1 MDTFEKLSVLEK
13 GMMQSLNKNAKAEVT
28 APAAASVAA
37 PAALF
42 AEAAT
47 EASTVHPEPIAII
60 GMAGNFPACM
70 TLQEFWAALDLDAS
84 LIQETPDSRAG
95 MSASG
100 TTASKHWGGF
110 IPDIA
115 GFDADFFG
123 ISALDANVMDPR
135 QRLLLMSVYHC
146 LEDACC
152 PPGTLA
158 GSDTGVYVAAE
169 EDQYA
174 QTMLQLGIDTRD
186 GIGQSASMLAN
197 RISYHFDLR
206 GPSESINAMCS
217 GAAVALHRAVSALR
231 SGEISQAIVGAANLL
246 LRQEAYDAL
255 ERANLLNR
263 TSTVASFGRQANGHL
278 RSEGVISLLLK
289 PLKQA
294 EKDGDAIYALIKNT
308 AVNFNGR
315 GGLSIGA
322 PNPSAHASLVERCY
336 NEAGID
342 PRNLGYIEAQGMGNP
357 LSDSAEWRA
366 FNRALESAAK
376 KKNVTLP
383 EQYCRVSSLK
393 PMIGHMEA
401 ASALGAVAKIIR
413 SFQSGKIHK
422 ILGLNEINENLEM
435 AGQAC
440 CLAVSTET
448 WARTEQPRLAA
459 LHSFGT
465 GGNNAHILLEE
476 HQATLPPSRNRG
488 RSPCIIPLSAKNPAQ
503 LSAVIRNLKKHIDE
517 NTDLVLEDV
526 AFSLQTGR
534 EMMNVRLGLL
544 VHSLDELSDVLGKL
558 GQQDLSSPSSTIA
571 LNDVYVGSKDE
582 TELTLSL
589 LANDEDMEN
598 AIEAWMEKGKFGKLL
613 SLWSKGLAI
622 NWKTL
627 YGKGGAYSPRQKVR
641 LPAYPFERR
650 HHWFDADPA
659 SNTTKIAPSV
669 HTQKD
674 MQTVRTDD
682 EPAQYLVRFLSLRLP
697 ASAEIDLDMPMN
709 RLGINSLVLLE
720 LKRELKSAFGY
731 TCSIVHLMSDATSI
745 RRLAQEIQA
754 GKPHAEQGTPCIT
767 EQIEERA
774 SRCSLSRN
782 QRALWFIQQL
792 SPANNAYNISYVIH
806 LNHAVHLP
814 ALASALS
821 GVVARHDILRAR
833 FRADDLLEPYF
844 VLEASSALPLKH
856 IDATAWTEQEIQNFL
871 AQEADAPFDLGKDG
885 VCRMA
890 LVETGATKENL
901 FVFSVHHIAWD
912 YLSFDIL
919 MKELGHFYAPAS
931 GALSEPEELPWQY
944 ADYVNWEK
952 QFLLGEQH
960 TLSRQYWSNK
970 LKGNLPTLD
979 LPIDYPRP
987 VVQTYRGETYS
998 HAIDEL
1004 TYDRVHALAKSRGVT
1019 PYMIL
1024 LSSFQI
1030 LLNRYTAQ
1038 DDILIGLP
1046 AAGRDA
1052 SETKNLIGYFVN
1064 PVALRIPFASS
1075 LSFDDLLLAC
1085 RTEVLETLEHQQYSL
1100 GQLINDLAIERDPS
1114 RPPIF
1119 QVLVNWQSLRS
1130 GNVADNRS
1138 QTWFSRVVGTQRGA
1152 AFDITLNLMEHEG
1165 HLECQWVYNTG
1176 LFCQETITR
1185 MAQHFS
1191 SLLSSALQNPESALV
1206 DLEMLSETERQ
1217 FLTRKN
1223 VVATRPSENLCL
1235 PDLFAD
1241 QVRRNRD
1248 KTAVIFEQQRLSF
1261 AELDSASTQLA
1272 HHLRSRGATHDKI
1285 VALFI
1290 LPSLN
1295 IPVFLLAV
1303 QKSGAAY
1310 LPIDPNWPESRISWV
1325 LNDAKPCLILSQP
1338 ELVQK
1343 LPATSI
1349 PVLCPSGDIPA
1360 GETNEV
1366 VLNASLASHMAYVI
1380 YTSGSTGKPKGVMV
1394 QHSALVNLIESM
1406 KQRPGCGEN
1415 DRLLALTSLAF
1426 DIHALEIYLPL
1437 TTGATLVIAPAEDTR
1452 SPDALIQLIAKHDIS
1467 IMQQTPTTWEMLL
1480 ASHWSPSKP
1489 ITVLSG
1495 GEALSETL
1503 KTALLSNPNVSL
1515 WNMYGPTESCVWS
1528 MVARMQADTPIT
1540 LGAPVDDTEVYILDQ
1555 HLRQAPIGVA
1565 GELLIGGDGLAIGYI
1580 NKPSLTATRFIPH
1593 PFTEK
1598 EGARLYCT
1606 GDRARFL
1613 PNGDIQFLGR
1623 IDDQIKI
1630 RGYRV
1635 ELAEIE
1641 IALREHPAIQDAVV
1655 ILRNTPVEREAL
1667 VAFIKFVKS
1676 DITLDDAQLRACLEE
1691 QLPSYM
1697 IPALFVSLDA
1707 FPVSSSGKIDRVALK
1722 TRAIDGDPHLSSLP
1736 EPRALSPVEERLRS
1750 IWSEIL
1756 VCRQIGVTD
1765 SFFRLGGHSLLA
1777 MLVMSRVREQFDLDL
1792 TLDSIFQ
1799 FPTIES
1805 FAKLI
1810 ERQLQ
1815 TQKQDKSAEI
1825 VHSEHPI
1832 TLMSYAQN
1840 RIWFLDQLV
1849 PDNLTYSVPL
1859 NLEIEGEIDAGILE
1873 TCFKIM
1879 CQRHRILNSYY
1890 PIKEQQAYT
1899 AYREAE
1905 FKLAVF
1911 EAEQEAAALSYVQ
1924 KPFNLLRG
1932 PLFRAAL
1939 VRYSTEK
1946 NALYLCMHHIISDGW
1961 SLGIL
1966 MDEIA
1971 EIYDALLG
1979 RREIRLPALPI
1990 QYADYVAWQRDQ
2002 FTRPSSQRQLAYW
2015 KRQLEGAPP
2024 LFHPPLDYPRPPVP
2038 AFKGA
2043 SVNFDIDKT
2052 LTDKLNAL
2060 ARAQDATLFMVLL
2073 AAFGIQLARYT
2084 GGTDVVIGSPIAGRQ
2099 NSQVEALIGLFLN
2112 TIVLRLDYSGAPGF
2126 TGFLGRVRKTC
2137 LDAYAHQDVPFD
2149 RLVEELQ
2156 PDRNLAHSPLFQVM
2170 FVLQNQKMNPPVFGQ
2185 SKSRFQRLGNPTA
2198 KFDLTLSLDES
2209 EHGLHASFEYNVDLF
2224 SAASVERFALHFKE
2238 LLHTLMENPEA
2249 DHFDYCTLSEQD
2261 AAQLRAWNDTA
2272 IDYPKEQQ
2280 LLPELFLSQVKRTP
2294 DRIALTFEG
2303 EQLSYK
2309 LLNQRANR
2317 LAACLRRHGVA
2328 PDVVVGIC
2336 MQRSIELV
2344 VGLLAIQKAGGAYL
2358 PLDPSYPDARLQ
2370 YMMADARI
2378 TLLLTHPAAAQS
2390 IPSFSGTIVSLDGDT
2405 IDDGQHA
2412 DGAWSEDDCPNHAS
2426 PEHLAYVIYTS
2437 GSTGNPK
2444 GVGNSHEGIFNRLYW
2459 MQQTFPVLEGDA
2471 VLQKTPFGFDVS
2483 VWEFFLP
2490 LLFGGRLVIAKPNG
2504 HQDPAYLVRLIREQ
2518 KVTHLHFVPSMLEIF
2533 AREKNIETL
2542 DSIKYL
2548 FCSGEALSFDLRTRF
2563 LKRLPIA
2570 LHNLY
2575 GPTEAA
2581 VDVSHCP
2588 CGPDEDLDL
2597 IPIGKP
2603 IANIQLYIVDPHCN
2617 PVPIGV
2623 VGELLIGGIGLAR
2636 GYVNR
2641 PALTAEKFIPDP
2653 FSAEPGKRLYKT
2665 GDLAR
2670 YLPDGN
2676 IQYLGRIDNQVKIRG
2691 FRIELGEIENV
2702 ILEHPHVVECTVIV
2716 QTNSELDKRL
2726 IAFIVTGGKPLDANA
2741 LHIWSAERL
2750 QSYMVPS
2757 AFIDIE
2763 QMPLNANGKV
2773 DRSRLVQRARDLR
2786 DTGNVEHAAPKTDQE
2801 ALLSEIWCDILK
2813 LDTVSVRSDFFALG
2827 GHSLLAMQV
2836 VSRIRDVF
2844 FVELPLHVLFQNPTI
2859 EYMAAQIDT
2868 QRFAQALPA
2877 ITPVADEEV
2886 PLSYAQTR
2894 FWFLDQLEGQSSNYN
2909 MAIAIRF
2916 DGPLHQPALVNALRS
2931 LVERHKALRSYFMA
2945 KDGMPY
2951 LGFTDSAFD
2960 IPIQQL
2966 EHLTPEA
2973 RSARLDELI
2982 AQEAKTAFV
2991 LADGGLFR
2999 ASLLQ
3004 LAKESHV
3011 LMVTMHHIISD
3022 GWSIGILMNDLREYY
3037 AAYSEEKTISLP
3049 DLPIEYGDF
3058 SAWQRQYFDRDYLAQ
3073 QINYWKNQ
3081 LQSAPELLQLPTDFP
3096 RPPVQTTNGS
3106 EWRFTLDKSTKIR
3119 LEALSQQEG
3128 ATLFMTL
3135 LSAFSLLLGRY
3146 SGAED
3151 IVIGS
3156 LVAGRNLSQIETVV
3170 GVFVNTIAL
3179 RIDLSDS
3186 PDFSA
3191 LLKRVKEVTL
3201 GAYSHQDVPF
3211 DRLVQE
3217 LRPERNLS
3225 FSPLFQVM
3233 FVLQNAPMELLELPG
3248 LQATPLMQ
3256 HNKTSKFDILF
3267 SMEENHKGMECILEY
3282 NSDLF
3287 KESTMQRFG
3296 EQFLLLVDAIL
3307 DAPDA
3312 PVHSHAIQT
3321 PGEKELLATW
3331 RAALPSVPAHVQ
3343 SLPAIFEHAVQKAP
3357 ESVALV
3363 LEDEAITYDQLNRRA
3378 NRLAHQLRAMGVGP
3392 DFLVGICLER
3402 STDMIVAILAVLK
3415 AGGAYVPLDPAYPD
3429 SSLQFMVRD
3438 AALAIIVTTGPLT
3451 SKFDTGAETASLL
3464 LIDQD
3469 IQATNE
3475 QNPDWHIDPEHLA
3488 YVIYTSGSTGT
3499 PKGVLVTHANVSRLF
3514 SATRPWFEFNEHD
3527 VWTLFHSYAFD
3538 FSIWEIWGAFVHGA
3552 RLVIVPY
3559 MTSRSPLDFHQL
3571 LIRQKVTVLS
3581 QTPSAFRQLMNAD
3594 NELDRTGETA
3604 LRYVIFGGEALDLEK
3619 LRPWLER
3626 HGDQEPQLVNMY
3638 GITETTVHVTCHPIT
3653 LSDLEHPVSNIGVP
3667 IADLQVHIL
3676 DRSLKPVPLGAVG
3689 EMHIAGAGL
3698 ARGYL
3703 NRPELT
3709 AQRFI
3714 AYPDGLENRE
3724 QNPRLY
3730 KSGDLG
3736 RFLPDGKIEYLGR
3749 IDNQVKIRGFRIEL
3763 EEIEAVLLKAENVI
3777 ESVVIVVGATSE
3789 EKQLLAFVCADTPE
3803 LIDINAI
3810 RRFAGQ
3816 RLPAHMVPQAY
3827 VVLDTIPLTRNG
3839 KVDRALLAKI
3849 SKDKYQRVK
3858 EVEYVAPRDGLEL
3871 RMCQVW
3877 EDLLQVKPIGMTD
3890 NFFDLGGHS
3899 LAAVTLMSRIA
3910 QKFNQK
3916 LPLASLFQNATVEK
3930 LSNLL
3935 KGQNGDRY
3943 FTSLVSVNANGSKL
3957 PFFCFP
3963 GAGGSV
3969 VYLYE
3974 LARQLGE
3981 DQPFYG
3987 LQAVGLDG
3995 ETDPLVDVKDMAA
4008 YWLEEVLKIHP
4019 EGPFLLGGHSFGGKI
4034 AFELAQQLIRRGR
4047 EVALVVV
4054 LGTTAPHPDM
4064 VPIAQDW
4071 EGTRFL
4077 PELGKVMEEYL
4088 ERPLGITEELL
4099 ATMSEPEQ
4107 LEYVKNVLI
4116 AANWLPPEIETKQ
4129 FLGIV
4134 NVYRTNV
4141 TADYQPQ
4148 NVIELDQL
4156 VLVKGDTEKQY
4167 WPIQN
4172 EPEWGWD
4179 RFAKQVTIHV
4189 TPGSHTSMLANPNVQ
4204 SLAHYLRDCFTQAST
4219 VAEPL

>member
-1 MDTFEKLSVLEK
+1 MDTFEKLKVLEK
-13 GMMQSLNKNAKAEVT
+13 GLAQSLNKSAKVEAD
-28 APAAASVAA
+28 APMAGAS
-37 PAALF
+37 
-42 AEAAT
+42 
-47 EASTVHPEPIAII
+47 SHPEPIAII

-70 TLQEFWAALDLDAS
+70 TLQEFWAALDLDTS

-95 MSASG
+95 MSAG
-100 TTASKHWGGF
+100 TTAGKYWGGF
-110 IPDIA
+110 IPDVA
-115 GFDADFFG
+115 GFDADFFN
-123 ISALDANVMDPR
+123 ISALDANIMDPR

-152 PPGTLA
+152 NPGTLV
-158 GSDTGVYVAAE
+158 GSNTGVYVAAE

-217 GAAVALHRAVSALR
+217 GAAVAMHKAVSALR
-231 SGEISQAIVGAANLL
+231 TGEISQAIVGAANLL
-246 LRQEAYDAL
+246 LRPEPYVAL

-294 EKDGDAIYALIKNT
+294 EKDGDAIYAVIKNT

-342 PRNLGYIEAQGMGNP
+342 PRDLGYIEAQGMGNP

-366 FNRALESAAK
+366 FNRALESVAK

-383 EQYCRVSSLK
+383 EQYCRISSLK

-422 ILGLNEINENLEM
+422 IVGLTEINEALET

-440 CLAVSTET
+440 TLATSTET
-448 WARTEQPRLAA
+448 WNRTTQPRLAA

-465 GGNNAHILLEE
+465 GGNNAHILFEE
-476 HQATLPPSRNRG
+476 YQPTLPSPASRG
-488 RSPCIIPLSAKNPAQ
+488 RFPCIIPLSARNPAQ
-503 LSAVIRNLKKHIDE
+503 LSAIVNNLKKHVDE
-517 NTDLVLEDV
+517 NPGLALEDV

-544 VHSLDELSDVLGKL
+544 VHSLAELSDVLGKL
-558 GQQDLSSPSSTIA
+558 AQQDLSKPSSTIA
-571 LNDVYVGSKDE
+571 LNDVYFGCKDE

-589 LANDEDMEN
+589 LANDEDMEK
-598 AIEAWMEKGKFGKLL
+598 AIEAWMDKGKFGKLL
-613 SLWSKGLAI
+613 SLWSKGLTI
-622 NWKTL
+622 NWKSL
-627 YGKGGAYSPRQKVR
+627 HGKGAAYSHRQKIR

-650 HHWFDADPA
+650 YHWFDADAAPTAVRKLASPHIEPETPA
-659 SNTTKIAPSV
+659 LSNG
-669 HTQKD
+669 
-674 MQTVRTDD
+674 DD
-682 EPAQYLVRFLSLRLP
+682 PAQYLVRFLSLRLR
-697 ASAEIDLDMPMN
+697 ASAEIDLDIPMN

-720 LKRELKSAFGY
+720 LKRELKSEFGY
-731 TCSIVHLMSDATSI
+731 ACSIVHLMSDTTSI
-745 RRLAQEIQA
+745 RQLAQEI
-754 GKPHAEQGTPCIT
+754 KPDTSHAKQETAAIKDP
-767 EQIEERA
+767 A
-774 SRCSLSRN
+774 SRYSLSRN

-792 SPANNAYNISYVIH
+792 SPENNAYNISYAIH
-806 LNHAVHLP
+806 LNHATHLP

-821 GVVARHDILRAR
+821 QVVARHSILRAR
-833 FRADDLLEPYF
+833 FHADELLEPHF
-844 VLEASSALPLKH
+844 ILDASQDLPLRH
-856 IDATAWTEQEIQNFL
+856 IDATSWSEQEIQSCL
-871 AQEADAPFDLGKDG
+871 AQEADAPFDLGREG

-890 LVETGATKENL
+890 LIETDATKENL

-919 MKELGHFYAPAS
+919 MKELGHFYAPGS
-931 GALSEPEELPWQY
+931 NALSEPEELPWQY
-944 ADYVNWEK
+944 ADYAHWEK

-960 TLSRQYWSNK
+960 TLSKQYWRNK
-970 LKGNLPTLD
+970 LTGDLPTLN

-987 VVQTYRGETYS
+987 VVQTYRGESYS
-998 HAIDEL
+998 HAIDEI

-1019 PYMIL
+1019 PYMML
-1024 LSSFQI
+1024 LSSFQL
-1030 LLNRYTAQ
+1030 LLNRYTGQ

-1052 SETKNLIGYFVN
+1052 AEARNLIGYFVN
-1064 PVALRIPFASS
+1064 PVVLRIPFASS
-1075 LSFDDLLLAC
+1075 CSFDDLLRAC

-1100 GQLINDLAIERDPS
+1100 EQLINDLAIERDSS
-1114 RPPIF
+1114 RSPIF
-1119 QVLVNWQSLRS
+1119 QVLVNWQSLHTT
-1130 GNVADNRS
+1130 NVADNPSRM
-1138 QTWFSRVVGTQRGA
+1138 WFSQVVGTQRGA

-1165 HLECQWVYNTG
+1165 RLECQWVYNTS
-1176 LFCQETITR
+1176 LFCRETIAR

-1191 SLLSSALQNPESALV
+1191 SLLRSALQNPESALV
-1206 DLEMLSETERQ
+1206 NLEMLSETERQ

-1223 VVATRPSENLCL
+1223 VVATRPPENFCL
-1235 PDLFAD
+1235 THLFAD

-1248 KTAVIFEQQRLSF
+1248 KTAVIFEEQRLSF

-1272 HHLRSRGATHDKI
+1272 HHLRSRGAAHDKI

-1290 LPSLN
+1290 SPSLD
-1295 IPVFLLAV
+1295 IPIFLLAV

-1338 ELVQK
+1338 ELAQK
-1343 LPATSI
+1343 LPATGI
-1349 PVLCPSGDIPA
+1349 PVLCPSGGVPA
-1360 GETNEV
+1360 GEMNELA
-1366 VLNASLASHMAYVI
+1366 LNVTLASQTAYVI

-1394 QHSALVNLIESM
+1394 QHAALVNLIASM

-1437 TTGATLVIAPAEDTR
+1437 ATGATLVIASAEATR
-1452 SPDALIQLIAKHDIS
+1452 SPDALIQLIEKHDIS
-1467 IMQQTPTTWEMLL
+1467 IMQQTPTTWGMML
-1480 ASHWSPSKP
+1480 ASHWSPSKQ
-1489 ITVLSG
+1489 IMVLSG

-1503 KTALLSNPNVSL
+1503 RTALLSHPNVTL
-1515 WNMYGPTESCVWS
+1515 WNMYGPTETCVWS
-1528 MVARMQADTPIT
+1528 MVAHMQANTPNTPIT
-1540 LGAPVDDTEVYILDQ
+1540 IGAPVDNTEVYIVDQ
-1555 HLRQAPIGVA
+1555 HLRQAPVGVA

-1580 NKPSLTATRFIPH
+1580 NKPSLTAARFIPH

-1641 IALREHPAIQDAVV
+1641 IALREHPAIQEAVV
-1655 ILRNTPVEREAL
+1655 ILRNTPVEQEAL
-1667 VAFIKFVKS
+1667 VAFVKFVKS
-1676 DITLDDAQLRACLEE
+1676 DITLDDTQLRACLEE

-1697 IPALFVSLDA
+1697 IPAMFLSLDT

-1722 TRAIDGDPHLSSLP
+1722 TRAIDRDDRLAILP
-1736 EPRALSPVEERLRS
+1736 EPRALSPVEEKLRS

-1756 VCRQIGVTD
+1756 VCRQIGITD

-1777 MLVMSRVREQFDLDL
+1777 MLVMSRVRQQFDLEL
-1792 TLDSIFQ
+1792 PLDSIFQ
-1799 FPTIES
+1799 FPTLAS
-1805 FAKLI
+1805 FSALI
-1810 ERQLQ
+1810 ERELQ

-1825 VHSEHPI
+1825 VHSAHPA

-1849 PDNLTYSVPL
+1849 PDNLTYSVPVS
-1859 NLEIEGEIDAGILE
+1859 LEIEGGIDADILDA
-1873 TCFKIM
+1873 CFKTI
-1879 CQRHRILNSYY
+1879 CQRHRVLSSYY
-1890 PIKEQQAYT
+1890 PIKGQQAYT

-1911 EAEQEAAALSYVQ
+1911 EADQDAAALSYVQ

-1939 VRYSTEK
+1939 VHSSETK
-1946 NALYLCMHHIISDGW
+1946 SALHLCMHHIISDGW

-1966 MDEIA
+1966 MDEIT
-1971 EIYDALLG
+1971 EIYDALLAQ
-1979 RREIRLPALPI
+1979 REIRLPALPI
-1990 QYADYVAWQRDQ
+1990 QYADYVEWQRKQ
-2002 FTRPSSQRQLAYW
+2002 FTLPSSQHQLAYW
-2015 KRQLEGAPP
+2015 KQQLEGAPP

-2043 SVNFDIDKT
+2043 SVNFDIDKA
-2052 LTDKLNAL
+2052 LTDKLNAF
-2060 ARAQDATLFMVLL
+2060 AQEQDSTLFMVLL

-2099 NSQVEALIGLFLN
+2099 NSQVESLIGLFLN

-2126 TGFLGRVRKTC
+2126 TDFLGRVRKTC
-2137 LDAYAHQDVPFD
+2137 LDAYTHQDVPFD

-2156 PDRNLAHSPLFQVM
+2156 PDRNLAYSPLFQVM
-2170 FVLQNQKMNPPVFGQ
+2170 FVLQNQKMNPPGFGR
-2185 SKSRFQRLGNPTA
+2185 SKSRFQRLENPTA

-2209 EHGLHASFEYNVDLF
+2209 EDGLHASFEYNVDLF
-2224 SAASVERFALHFKE
+2224 AAASVERFGLHFHA

-2249 DHFDYCTLSEQD
+2249 DHFDYCALSEQD

-2280 LLPELFLSQVKRTP
+2280 LLPELFLNQARQTP

-2303 EQLSYK
+2303 EQLSYR

-2317 LAACLRRHGVA
+2317 LAACLRTHGVA

-2336 MQRSIELV
+2336 MQRSMELV

-2358 PLDPSYPDARLQ
+2358 PLDPSYPEARLQ
-2370 YMMADARI
+2370 YMMDDARI
-2378 TLLLTHPAAAQS
+2378 TLLLTHPATAQS
-2390 IPSFSGTIVSLDGDT
+2390 ISSFAGTTVSLDGEC

-2412 DGAWSEDDCPNHAS
+2412 DAAWSDDDCPNPAS

-2444 GVGNSHEGIFNRLYW
+2444 GVGNSHEAIFNRLYW

-2490 LLFGGRLVIAKPNG
+2490 LLSGGRLVIAKPNG

-2518 KVTHLHFVPSMLEIF
+2518 HVTHLHFVPSMLEIF

-2563 LKRLPIA
+2563 LQRLPVA

-2581 VDVSHCP
+2581 VDVTHCP

-2603 IANIQLYIVDPHCN
+2603 IANIQLHIVDPHCN
-2617 PVPIGV
+2617 LVPVGV

-2636 GYVNR
+2636 GYINR

-2702 ILEHPHVVECTVIV
+2702 ILEHPNVVECTVIV
-2716 QTNSELDKRL
+2716 LTNSELDKRL
-2726 IAFIVTGGKPLDANA
+2726 IAFIVTDGKPLDTLA
-2741 LHIWSAERL
+2741 LHVWGAERM
-2750 QSYMVPS
+2750 QAYMVPS
-2757 AFIDIE
+2757 AFIEIE

-2773 DRSRLVQRARDLR
+2773 DRSRLIQRARDLR
-2786 DTGNVEHAAPKTDQE
+2786 DTGDVEHAAPKTDQE
-2801 ALLSEIWCDILK
+2801 ALLTEIWRDILK
-2813 LDTVSVRSDFFALG
+2813 LDSVSVRSDFFALG

-2859 EYMAAQIDT
+2859 EYMAAQIDS
-2868 QRFAQALPA
+2868 QRLARALPPIA
-2877 ITPVADEEV
+2877 PAADLEI

-2894 FWFLDQLEGQSSNYN
+2894 FWFLDQLEGQSANYN
-2909 MAIAIRF
+2909 MAIAVQF
-2916 DGPLHQPALVNALRS
+2916 DGPLHKPALINALRS
-2931 LVERHKALRSYFMA
+2931 LVARHKVLRSYFA
-2945 KDGMPY
+2945 SKDGMPR
-2951 LGFTDSAFD
+2951 LGFTDRAVE
-2960 IPIQQL
+2960 IPIRQL
-2966 EHLTPEA
+2966 AHLTPEA
-2973 RSARLDELI
+2973 RSARLDEMI
-2982 AQEAKTAFV
+2982 AEEAKTAFS
-2991 LADGGLFR
+2991 LADGDLFR
-2999 ASLLQ
+2999 TGLVQ
-3004 LAKESHV
+3004 LAEESHV
-3011 LMVTMHHIISD
+3011 LMITMHHIISD
-3022 GWSIGILMNDLREYY
+3022 GWSIGILMDDLRKYY
-3037 AAYSEEKTISLP
+3037 AAYSQEAAIELP

-3058 SAWQRQYFDRDYLAQ
+3058 SAWQRHYFDRDYLGQ

-3081 LQSAPELLQLPTDFP
+3081 LQGAPDLLQLPTDFP
-3096 RPPVQTTNGS
+3096 RPAVQSTNGS
-3106 EWRFTLDKSTKIR
+3106 EWRFTLDKSTKVR

-3128 ATLFMTL
+3128 TTLFMTL
-3135 LSAFSLLLGRY
+3135 LSTFSLLLGRY
-3146 SGAED
+3146 SGTED

-3156 LVAGRNLSQIETVV
+3156 LVAGRNQSQIEAIV

-3186 PDFSA
+3186 PDFST
-3191 LLKRVKEVTL
+3191 LLKRVKEITL

-3248 LQATPLMQ
+3248 LKATPLMQ

-3267 SMEENHKGMECILEY
+3267 SMEENHLGMECILEY

-3307 DAPDA
+3307 DAPTA
-3312 PVHSHAIQT
+3312 CVHSHAIQT
-3321 PGEKELLATW
+3321 PGEKEIQAAW
-3331 RAALPSVPAHVQ
+3331 RAAIPSFPGQVQ
-3343 SLPAIFEHAVQKAP
+3343 SLPSIFERSVQQAP
-3357 ESVALV
+3357 ESIALV
-3363 LEDEAITYDQLNRRA
+3363 LENEVLTYDQLNRRA

-3392 DFLVGICLER
+3392 DFLVGIFFER

-3429 SSLQFMVRD
+3429 SSIQFMIKD
-3438 AALAIIVTTGPLT
+3438 AALTIIVTTEPLA
-3451 SKFDTGAETASLL
+3451 SKLDASAGTATLL
-3464 LIDQD
+3464 FIDQD
-3469 IQATNE
+3469 GQHDQHRQPSQHNQATSE
-3475 QNPDWHIDPEHLA
+3475 QNPDWEIDPDHLA

-3514 SATRPWFEFNEHD
+3514 SATRPWFEFNEQD

-3538 FSIWEIWGAFVHGA
+3538 FSIWEIWGAFSHGA

-3559 MTSRSPLDFHQL
+3559 MTSRSPLDFYQF
-3571 LIRQKVTVLS
+3571 LIQHNVTVLS
-3581 QTPSAFRQLMNAD
+3581 QTPSAFRQLMNAE
-3594 NELDRTGETA
+3594 NELEQAGETT
-3604 LRYVIFGGEALDLEK
+3604 LRYVTFGGEALDLEK

-3626 HGDQEPQLVNMY
+3626 HGDRHPQLVNMY

-3653 LSDLEHPVSNIGVP
+3653 RRDLDHPVSNIGVP

-3676 DRSLKPVPLGAVG
+3676 DKSLNPVPLGAVG
-3689 EMHIAGAGL
+3689 QIHVAGAGL

-3714 AYPDGLENRE
+3714 DYPDGLEDRE
-3724 QNPRLY
+3724 LHLKLY

-3736 RFLPDGKIEYLGR
+3736 RFLSDGKIEYLGR

-3777 ESVVIVVGATSE
+3777 ESVVIVVGAASE
-3789 EKQLLAFVCADTPE
+3789 EKQLLAFVCADAPD

-3816 RLPAHMVPQAY
+3816 RLPVHMVPQAY

-3871 RMCQVW
+3871 RMCQIW
-3877 EDLLQVKPIGMTD
+3877 EDVLQIKPIGVTD

-3899 LAAVTLMSRIA
+3899 LVAVTLMSRIA
-3910 QKFNQK
+3910 QKFNQQ
-3916 LPLASLFQNATVEK
+3916 LPLAALFQNVTIEK

-3943 FTSLVSVNANGSKL
+3943 FTSLVSVNATGTKL

-3974 LARQLGE
+3974 LARQLGD

-3995 ETDPLVDVKDMAA
+3995 ETEPLVDVKDMAA

-4019 EGPFLLGGHSFGGKI
+4019 EGPFLLGGHSFGGKV

-4047 EVALVVV
+4047 EVALVAV

-4064 VPIAQDW
+4064 VPIAKNW
-4071 EGTRFL
+4071 EGARFL

-4099 ATMSEPEQ
+4099 APMSEAEQ
-4107 LEYVKNVLI
+4107 LEYVKNILI

-4134 NVYRTNV
+4134 NVYKTNV
-4141 TADYQPQ
+4141 SADYQPQ
-4148 NVIELDQL
+4148 DAVELDQL
-4156 VLVKGDTEKQY
+4156 VLIKGDTEKQY
-4167 WPIQN
+4167 WPLQN
-4172 EPEWGWD
+4172 EPKWGWD
-4179 RFAKQVTIHV
+4179 RFAKQVSIHV

-4204 SLAHYLRDCFTQAST
+4204 SLAHYLRDCFTQVSQAST
-4219 VAEPL
+4219 VTELL

>member
-13 GMMQSLNKNAKAEVT
+13 GMVQSLNKSAKVEAD
-28 APAAASVAA
+28 APVVSSASQ
-37 PAALF
+37 L
-42 AEAAT
+42 
-47 EASTVHPEPIAII
+47 EPIAII

-70 TLQEFWAALDLDAS
+70 TLQEFWAALDLDTS
-84 LIQETPDSRAG
+84 LIQETPESRAG
-95 MSASG
+95 MSAPG
-100 TTASKHWGGF
+100 TTPSKHWGGF
-110 IPDIA
+110 IPDIE
-115 GFDADFFG
+115 GFDADFFD

-152 PPGTLA
+152 TPGSLA
-158 GSDTGVYVAAE
+158 GSNTGVYVAAE

-206 GPSESINAMCS
+206 GPSEAINAMCS
-217 GAAVALHRAVSALR
+217 GAAVAMHRAVSALR
-231 SGEISQAIVGAANLL
+231 TGEISQAIVGAANLL
-246 LRQEAYDAL
+246 LRPEPYTAL

-289 PLKQA
+289 SLKQA
-294 EKDGDAIYALIKNT
+294 EKDGDAIYAVIKNT

-322 PNPSAHASLVERCY
+322 PNPSSHTSLVERCY

-342 PRNLGYIEAQGMGNP
+342 PRDLGYIEAQGMGNP
-357 LSDSAEWRA
+357 LSDSAEWRS
-366 FNRALESAAK
+366 FNRALENVAK

-393 PMIGHMEA
+393 PMLGHMEA
-401 ASALGAVAKIIR
+401 ASALGAIAKIIR
-413 SFQSGKIHK
+413 SFQDGKIHK
-422 ILGLNEINENLEM
+422 ICGLNEINEDLEI

-440 CLAVSTET
+440 CLATSTET
-448 WARTEQPRLAA
+448 WARTKQARLAA

-476 HQATLPPSRNRG
+476 YQAALPPPRSRG
-488 RSPCIIPLSAKNPAQ
+488 RFPCIIPLSAKNPGQ
-503 LSAVIRNLKKHIDE
+503 LSALVKNLKKHIDE

-544 VHSLDELSDVLGKL
+544 VNSLAELSDVLEKL
-558 GQQDLSSPSSTIA
+558 AQQDLSQSSSTIA
-571 LNDVYVGSKDE
+571 LNDVYFGCKDE

-589 LANDEDMEN
+589 LADDEDMEKT
-598 AIEAWMEKGKFGKLL
+598 IEAWMDKGKFGKLL
-613 SLWSKGLAI
+613 SIWSKGLAI

-627 YGKGGAYSPRQKVR
+627 YGKGDAYLPRQKIR

-650 HHWFDADPA
+650 YHWFDADPA
-659 SNTTKIAPSV
+659 SNAIKSVPSRQAKKE
-669 HTQKD
+669 TQ
-674 MQTVRTDD
+674 TFSNGD
-682 EPAQYLVRFLSLRLP
+682 EPAQYLVRFLSLRLR
-697 ASAEIDLDMPMN
+697 ASAEIDLDIPMN

-720 LKRELKSAFGY
+720 LKRELKSEFGHA
-731 TCSIVHLMSDATSI
+731 CSIVHLMSDTTSI
-745 RRLAQEIQA
+745 RKLAQEINPN
-754 GKPHAEQGTPCIT
+754 KPHAKQETPAIKAPAA
-767 EQIEERA
+767 RY
-774 SRCSLSRN
+774 SLSRN

-792 SPANNAYNISYVIH
+792 SPTNNAYNISYAIH
-806 LNHAVHLP
+806 LNHAIHLP

-821 GVVARHDILRAR
+821 HVVARHSILRAR
-833 FRADDLLEPYF
+833 FHADELLEPHF
-844 VLEASSALPLKH
+844 ILDASQDLPLRH
-856 IDATAWTEQEIQNFL
+856 INATTWSEQEIQSCL
-871 AQEADAPFDLGKDG
+871 AREADAPFDLGCDG

-890 LVETGATKENL
+890 LIETGATKENL

-919 MKELGHFYAPAS
+919 MKDLGHFYAPA
-931 GALSEPEELPWQY
+931 ANTLPEDLPWQY

-952 QFLLGEQH
+952 QFLIGEKH
-960 TLSRQYWSNK
+960 ALSRQYWCDK
-970 LKGNLPTLD
+970 LKGDLPTLNLPT
-979 LPIDYPRP
+979 DYPRP
-987 VVQTYRGETYS
+987 VIQTYGGATYCYE
-998 HAIDEL
+998 IDKD
-1004 TYDRVHALAKSRGVT
+1004 THDRVHAFSKSRGVT
-1019 PYMIL
+1019 PYMVL

-1038 DDILIGLP
+1038 EDILIGLP

-1052 SETKNLIGYFVN
+1052 SETRNLIGYFVN
-1064 PVALRIPFASS
+1064 PVVLRVPFKSS
-1075 LSFDDLLLAC
+1075 LSFNDLLLAC

-1100 GQLINDLAIERDPS
+1100 EQLVNDLAIERDPG
-1114 RPPIF
+1114 RPPLF
-1119 QVLVNWQSLRS
+1119 QVLVNWQSLRTTDIS
-1130 GNVADNRS
+1130 DNPS
-1138 QTWFSRVVGTQRGA
+1138 QMWFSQVTGTQRGA
-1152 AFDITLNLMEHEG
+1152 AFDLTLNLFEHDS
-1165 HLECQWVYNTG
+1165 HLECQWVYNTS
-1176 LFCQETITR
+1176 LFCQETIAR
-1185 MAQHFS
+1185 MAHHFS
-1191 SLLSSALQNPESALV
+1191 SLLNSALLNPESALV
-1206 DLEMLSETERQ
+1206 DLEMLGETDPQ
-1217 FLTRKN
+1217 FLTKQN
-1223 VVATRPSENLCL
+1223 SVATSPSEI
-1235 PDLFAD
+1235 AI
-1241 QVRRNRD
+1241 
-1248 KTAVIFEQQRLSF
+1248 KTHV
-1261 AELDSASTQLA
+1261 
-1272 HHLRSRGATHDKI
+1272 
-1285 VALFI
+1285 
-1290 LPSLN
+1290 
-1295 IPVFLLAV
+1295 
-1303 QKSGAAY
+1303 
-1310 LPIDPNWPESRISWV
+1310 
-1325 LNDAKPCLILSQP
+1325 
-1338 ELVQK
+1338 
-1343 LPATSI
+1343 
-1349 PVLCPSGDIPA
+1349 
-1360 GETNEV
+1360 
-1366 VLNASLASHMAYVI
+1366 
-1380 YTSGSTGKPKGVMV
+1380 
-1394 QHSALVNLIESM
+1394 
-1406 KQRPGCGEN
+1406 
-1415 DRLLALTSLAF
+1415 
-1426 DIHALEIYLPL
+1426 
-1437 TTGATLVIAPAEDTR
+1437 
-1452 SPDALIQLIAKHDIS
+1452 
-1467 IMQQTPTTWEMLL
+1467 
-1480 ASHWSPSKP
+1480 
-1489 ITVLSG
+1489 
-1495 GEALSETL
+1495 
-1503 KTALLSNPNVSL
+1503 
-1515 WNMYGPTESCVWS
+1515 
-1528 MVARMQADTPIT
+1528 
-1540 LGAPVDDTEVYILDQ
+1540 
-1555 HLRQAPIGVA
+1555 
-1565 GELLIGGDGLAIGYI
+1565 GDGEDG
-1580 NKPSLTATRFIPH
+1580 
-1593 PFTEK
+1593 
-1598 EGARLYCT
+1598 
-1606 GDRARFL
+1606 L
-1613 PNGDIQFLGR
+1613 PGS
-1623 IDDQIKI
+1623 
-1630 RGYRV
+1630 
-1635 ELAEIE
+1635 A
-1641 IALREHPAIQDAVV
+1641 
-1655 ILRNTPVEREAL
+1655 
-1667 VAFIKFVKS
+1667 
-1676 DITLDDAQLRACLEE
+1676 
-1691 QLPSYM
+1691 
-1697 IPALFVSLDA
+1697 
-1707 FPVSSSGKIDRVALK
+1707 
-1722 TRAIDGDPHLSSLP
+1722 
-1736 EPRALSPVEERLRS
+1736 EPRALSPVEEKLRS

-1756 VCRQIGVTD
+1756 VSRQIGVTE
-1765 SFFRLGGHSLLA
+1765 SFFKLGGHSLLA
-1777 MLVMSRVREQFDLDL
+1777 MLVMSRVREQFDLEL
-1792 TLDSIFQ
+1792 ALDSIFQ
-1799 FPTIES
+1799 FSTIES

-1849 PDNLTYSVPL
+1849 PDNLTYSIPV
-1859 NLEIEGEIDAGILE
+1859 NLEIEGDIDAGILE
-1873 TCFKIM
+1873 ACFKII
-1879 CQRHRILNSYY
+1879 CQRHRVLNSYY

-1899 AYREAE
+1899 AYRETE

-1911 EAEQEAAALSYVQ
+1911 EALQETAALSYVQ

-1939 VRYSTEK
+1939 VRSSTEK

-1966 MDEIA
+1966 MDEIT
-1971 EIYDALLG
+1971 EIYDALLV

-1990 QYADYVAWQRDQ
+1990 QYADYVEWQRNQ
-2002 FTRPSSQRQLAYW
+2002 FTLSSSQHQLAYW
-2015 KRQLEGAPP
+2015 KKQLEGAPP
-2024 LFHPPLDYPRPPVP
+2024 LFHPPLDYPRPPMP
-2038 AFKGA
+2038 TFKGA
-2043 SVNFDIDKT
+2043 SVDFHIDKA
-2052 LTDKLNAL
+2052 LTDQLNAL
-2060 ARAQDATLFMVLL
+2060 AQAQDATLFMVLL

-2084 GGTDVVIGSPIAGRQ
+2084 GGTDVVVGSPISGRQ
-2099 NSQVEALIGLFLN
+2099 NSQVESLIGLFLN
-2112 TIVLRLDYSGAPGF
+2112 TIVLRLDYSGSPGF
-2126 TGFLGRVRKTC
+2126 VGFLKRIRKTC
-2137 LDAYAHQDVPFD
+2137 LEAYTHQDVPFD

-2156 PDRNLAHSPLFQVM
+2156 PDRSLAHSPLFQVM
-2170 FVLQNQKMNPPVFGQ
+2170 FVLQNQSMNPPSFGQ
-2185 SKSRFQRLGNPTA
+2185 SKSRFQRLENPTA

-2238 LLHTLMENPEA
+2238 LLHTLMDKPEA
-2249 DHFDYCTLSEQD
+2249 DHFDYCVLSEQE
-2261 AAQLRAWNDTA
+2261 AAQLRVWNDTA
-2272 IDYPKEQQ
+2272 VDYPKEQQ
-2280 LLPELFLSQVKRTP
+2280 LLPDLFLTQVKQTP

-2303 EQLSYK
+2303 EHLSYRC
-2309 LLNQRANR
+2309 LNQRANR
-2317 LAACLRRHGVA
+2317 LAACLRKHGVG

-2336 MQRSIELV
+2336 MQRSIDLV

-2370 YMMADARI
+2370 YMVDDARL
-2378 TLLLTHPAAAQS
+2378 TLLLTQPAVAQS
-2390 IPSFSGTIVSLDGDT
+2390 VSSFSGTIVSLDGDT

-2412 DGAWSEDDCPNHAS
+2412 DEAWSEDDRPNHAS

-2518 KVTHLHFVPSMLEIF
+2518 NVTHLHFVPSMLEIF

-2542 DSIKYL
+2542 GSIKYL

-2588 CGPDEDLDL
+2588 CGPDEDLHL
-2597 IPIGKP
+2597 LPIGKP

-2636 GYVNR
+2636 GYINR

-2702 ILEHPHVVECTVIV
+2702 ILEHPDVVECTVIV

-2726 IAFIVTGGKPLDANA
+2726 IAFIVTSGKHLDTDA
-2741 LHIWSAERL
+2741 LHIWGAERL

-2757 AFIDIE
+2757 AFIDIA

-2801 ALLSEIWCDILK
+2801 ALLTEIWCDILK
-2813 LDTVSVRSDFFALG
+2813 LDAVSVRSDFFALG

-2844 FVELPLHVLFQNPTI
+2844 FVELPLHVLFKNPTI
-2859 EYMAAQIDT
+2859 EYMAAQIDS
-2868 QRFAQALPA
+2868 QRFVPALPPIA
-2877 ITPVADEEV
+2877 PVADEEV

-2894 FWFLDQLEGQSSNYN
+2894 FWFLDQLDGQSINYN
-2909 MAIAIRF
+2909 MAIAIQF
-2916 DGPLHQPALVNALRS
+2916 DGHLDKTALVNALGS
-2931 LVERHKALRSYFMA
+2931 LVARHKALRSYFVL
-2945 KDGMPY
+2945 KDGMPR
-2951 LGFTDSAFD
+2951 LGFTDRAFD
-2960 IPIQQL
+2960 IPTHQL
-2966 EHLTPEA
+2966 AQLTPEA
-2973 RSARLDELI
+2973 RSARLGELI
-2982 AQEAKTAFV
+2982 DQEAKTAFS
-2991 LADGGLFR
+2991 LADGDLFR
-2999 ASLLQ
+2999 ASLVQ
-3004 LAKESHV
+3004 LAQESHV
-3011 LMVTMHHIISD
+3011 LMITMHHIISD
-3022 GWSIGILMNDLREYY
+3022 GWSIGILMNDLHEYY
-3037 AAYSEEKTISLP
+3037 AAYREGKAIELP

-3058 SAWQRQYFDRDYLAQ
+3058 SAWQRRWFDRDYLAQ

-3081 LQSAPELLQLPTDFP
+3081 LQGAPELLQLPTDFP
-3096 RPPVQTTNGS
+3096 RPPIQSSKGR
-3106 EWRFTLDKSTKIR
+3106 EWRFTLDKPTKVQ
-3119 LEALSQQEG
+3119 LDALSQKEG
-3128 ATLFMTL
+3128 ATLFTTL
-3135 LSAFSLLLGRY
+3135 LSIYSLLLGRY

-3156 LVAGRNLSQIETVV
+3156 LIAGRNHSQIEAIV

-3186 PDFSA
+3186 PNFST
-3191 LLKRVKEVTL
+3191 LLKRVKETTL

-3248 LQATPLMQ
+3248 LKASPLMQ
-3256 HNKTSKFDILF
+3256 HNETSKFDILF

-3296 EQFLLLVDAIL
+3296 EQFLLLVNAIL

-3312 PVHSHAIQT
+3312 GVHSHAIQT
-3321 PGEKELLATW
+3321 PSEKALQATW
-3331 RAALPSVPAHVQ
+3331 RAARPSVPGLVQ
-3343 SLPAIFEHAVQKAP
+3343 SLASIFEHSVQKSP
-3357 ESVALV
+3357 ESIALV
-3363 LEDEAITYDQLNRRA
+3363 LENETLTYDQLNRRA

-3392 DFLVGICLER
+3392 NFLVGICFER
-3402 STDMIVAILAVLK
+3402 SADMIVSLLAVLK

-3429 SSLQFMVRD
+3429 SSLQFMVED
-3438 AALAIIVTTGPLT
+3438 AALTIIVTTEPLT
-3451 SKFDTGAETASLL
+3451 SKFNASLETAAFLI
-3464 LIDQD
+3464 IDQD

-3475 QNPDWHIDPEHLA
+3475 QNPDWDIDPEHLA

-3538 FSIWEIWGAFVHGA
+3538 FSIWEIWGAFLHGA
-3552 RLVIVPY
+3552 RVVIVPY
-3559 MTSRSPLDFHQL
+3559 MTSRSPLDLYQL
-3571 LIRQKVTVLS
+3571 LIQHKVTVLS
-3581 QTPSAFRQLMNAD
+3581 QTPSAFRQLMNVG
-3594 NELDRTGETA
+3594 NELEQTGETA

-3619 LRPWLER
+3619 LRPWIER
-3626 HGDQEPQLVNMY
+3626 HGDQQPQLVNMY
-3638 GITETTVHVTCHPIT
+3638 GITETTVHVSCHPIT
-3653 LSDLEHPVSNIGVP
+3653 RSDLEHPISNIGVP

-3676 DRSLKPVPLGAVG
+3676 DKSLKPVPLGAVG
-3689 EMHIAGAGL
+3689 EIHIAGAGL

-3714 AYPDGLENRE
+3714 AYPDWLEDRE
-3724 QNPRLY
+3724 QNRRLY

-3736 RFLPDGKIEYLGR
+3736 RFLADGKIEYLGR

-3777 ESVVIVVGATSE
+3777 ESVVIVVGAASE
-3789 EKQLLAFVCADTPE
+3789 EKQLLAFVCADAPE

-3816 RLPAHMVPQAY
+3816 RLPLHMVPQAY

-3849 SKDKYQRVK
+3849 SKDKYQHVR

-3871 RMCQVW
+3871 RMRQIW
-3877 EDLLQVKPIGMTD
+3877 EDVLQINPISVTD

-3899 LAAVTLMSRIA
+3899 LTAVTLISRIA
-3910 QKFNQK
+3910 QEFNQQ
-3916 LPLASLFQNATVEK
+3916 LPLASLFQNVTVEK

-3943 FTSLVSVNANGSKL
+3943 FTSLVSVNANGTKL

-3974 LARQLGE
+3974 LARQLGD

-3995 ETDPLVDVKDMAA
+3995 ETEPLVAVKDMAA

-4019 EGPFLLGGHSFGGKI
+4019 EGPFLLGGHSFGGKV

-4047 EVALVVV
+4047 EVALVAV
-4054 LGTTAPHPDM
+4054 LGTTAPHPDVQPM
-4064 VPIAQDW
+4064 AQNWD
-4071 EGTRFL
+4071 GARFL

-4088 ERPLGITEELL
+4088 ERPLGITEEIL
-4099 ATMSEPEQ
+4099 APMSEAEQ
-4107 LEYVKNVLI
+4107 LDYVKNILI

-4141 TADYQPQ
+4141 SADYQPDDA
-4148 NVIELDQL
+4148 VALDQL
-4156 VLVKGDTEKQY
+4156 VLIKGDTEKQH
-4167 WPIQN
+4167 WPVQN
-4172 EPEWGWD
+4172 EPKWGWD
-4179 RFAKQVTIHV
+4179 RFAKQVAVHV
-4189 TPGSHTSMLANPNVQ
+4189 TPGSHTSMLANPNVH
-4204 SLAHYLRDCFTQAST
+4204 SLAHYLRDCFANAST
-4219 VAEPL
+4219 TTETL

>member
-13 GMMQSLNKNAKAEVT
+13 GMMQSLNKNAKAEVA

-37 PAALF
+37 PAVLP
-42 AEAAT
+42 T
-47 EASTVHPEPIAII
+47 EASTVHLEPIAII

-70 TLQEFWAALDLDAS
+70 TLQEFWAALDLDTS
-84 LIQETPDSRAG
+84 LIQETPDSRAA
-95 MSASG
+95 MSAPG
-100 TTASKHWGGF
+100 TTVSKHWGGF

-152 PPGTLA
+152 IPGSLA

-174 QTMLQLGIDTRD
+174 QTMLLLGIDTRD

-231 SGEISQAIVGAANLL
+231 TGEISQAIVGAANLL
-246 LRQEAYDAL
+246 LRPEPYDAL

-294 EKDGDAIYALIKNT
+294 EKDGDAIYAVIKNT

-322 PNPSAHASLVERCY
+322 PNPSAHADLVERCY
-336 NEAGID
+336 DEAGID
-342 PRNLGYIEAQGMGNP
+342 PRDLGYIEAQGMGNP

-366 FNRALESAAK
+366 FNRALENVAK

-413 SFQSGKIHK
+413 SFQNGKIHK
-422 ILGLNEINENLEM
+422 IRGLNEINEDLEI

-440 CLAVSTET
+440 RLATSTET
-448 WARTEQPRLAA
+448 WARTKQARLAA

-476 HQATLPPSRNRG
+476 YQAALPPPGSRG
-488 RSPCIIPLSAKNPAQ
+488 HFPCLIPLSAKNPGQ
-503 LSAVIRNLKKHIDE
+503 LSALVKNLKKHIDE
-517 NTDLVLEDV
+517 NADLVLEDV

-544 VHSLDELSDVLGKL
+544 VHSLAELSEVLGKL
-558 GQQDLSSPSSTIA
+558 ARQDLSKPSSTIA
-571 LNDVYVGSKDE
+571 LNDVYFGCKDE

-589 LANDEDMEN
+589 LANDEDMEKT
-598 AIEAWMEKGKFGKLL
+598 IEAWMDKGKFGKLL
-613 SLWSKGLAI
+613 SIWSKGLAI

-627 YGKGGAYSPRQKVR
+627 YGKGDAYLPRQKIR

-650 HHWFDADPA
+650 YHWFDADREPNA
-659 SNTTKIAPSV
+659 IQRVPSR
-669 HTQKD
+669 HAKNETQILS
-674 MQTVRTDD
+674 TGD
-682 EPAQYLVRFLSLRLP
+682 EPAQYLVRFLSLRLR
-697 ASAEIDLDMPMN
+697 ASAEIDLDIPMN

-720 LKRELKSAFGY
+720 LKRELASEFGY
-731 TCSIVHLMSDATSI
+731 ASSILHLMSDTTSI
-745 RRLAQEIQA
+745 RRLAEEIKLN
-754 GKPHAEQGTPCIT
+754 KPHAEQETPTVPTIKD
-767 EQIEERA
+767 QA
-774 SRCSLSRN
+774 SRYALSRN

-792 SPANNAYNISYVIH
+792 SPTSSAYNISYAIH
-806 LNHAVHLP
+806 LNHAIHLP
-814 ALASALS
+814 TLASALS
-821 GVVARHDILRAR
+821 RVMARHSILRAR
-833 FRADDLLEPYF
+833 FHADVLLEPYF
-844 VLEASSALPLKH
+844 ILEASHDLPLKH
-856 IDATAWTEQEIQNFL
+856 IDATTWTEQEIENCL
-871 AQEADAPFDLGKDG
+871 AQEADAPFDLGHDG

-890 LVETGATKENL
+890 LIETDATKENL

-931 GALSEPEELPWQY
+931 STFPEELPWQY
-944 ADYVNWEK
+944 ADYINWEK
-952 QFLLGEQH
+952 QFLLGEKH
-960 TLSRQYWSNK
+960 ALSKQYWCDK
-970 LKGNLPTLD
+970 LKGDLPTLNLPT
-979 LPIDYPRP
+979 DYPRP
-987 VVQTYRGETYS
+987 VIQTYRGETYC
-998 HAIDEL
+998 HAIDKP
-1004 TYDRVHALAKSRGVT
+1004 TCDRVHELSKSRGIT

-1024 LSSFQI
+1024 LSSFQV

-1052 SETKNLIGYFVN
+1052 SETRNLIGYFVN
-1064 PVALRIPFASS
+1064 PVVLRIPFKSS
-1075 LSFDDLLLAC
+1075 ISFDDLLLAC

-1100 GQLINDLAIERDPS
+1100 EQLVNDLAIERDPG
-1114 RPPIF
+1114 RPLLF

-1130 GNVADNRS
+1130 TDISDNPS
-1138 QTWFSRVVGTQRGA
+1138 QMWFSQVTGTQRGA
-1152 AFDITLNLMEHEG
+1152 AFDITLNLLEHDS
-1165 HLECQWVYNTG
+1165 HLECQWVYNTS
-1176 LFCQETITR
+1176 LFCQETIAR
-1185 MAQHFS
+1185 MAHHFS
-1191 SLLSSALQNPESALV
+1191 SLLNSALRNPESALA
-1206 DLEMLSETERQ
+1206 DLEMPDETGHQ
-1217 FLTRKN
+1217 FLTRRDF
-1223 VVATRPSENLCL
+1223 VATRPSEIA
-1235 PDLFAD
+1235 F
-1241 QVRRNRD
+1241 
-1248 KTAVIFEQQRLSF
+1248 KTHAGNVE
-1261 AELDSASTQLA
+1261 D
-1272 HHLRSRGATHDKI
+1272 G
-1285 VALFI
+1285 
-1290 LPSLN
+1290 LPS
-1295 IPVFLLAV
+1295 
-1303 QKSGAAY
+1303 
-1310 LPIDPNWPESRISWV
+1310 
-1325 LNDAKPCLILSQP
+1325 
-1338 ELVQK
+1338 
-1343 LPATSI
+1343 
-1349 PVLCPSGDIPA
+1349 
-1360 GETNEV
+1360 
-1366 VLNASLASHMAYVI
+1366 
-1380 YTSGSTGKPKGVMV
+1380 
-1394 QHSALVNLIESM
+1394 SA
-1406 KQRPGCGEN
+1406 
-1415 DRLLALTSLAF
+1415 
-1426 DIHALEIYLPL
+1426 
-1437 TTGATLVIAPAEDTR
+1437 
-1452 SPDALIQLIAKHDIS
+1452 
-1467 IMQQTPTTWEMLL
+1467 
-1480 ASHWSPSKP
+1480 
-1489 ITVLSG
+1489 
-1495 GEALSETL
+1495 
-1503 KTALLSNPNVSL
+1503 
-1515 WNMYGPTESCVWS
+1515 
-1528 MVARMQADTPIT
+1528 
-1540 LGAPVDDTEVYILDQ
+1540 
-1555 HLRQAPIGVA
+1555 
-1565 GELLIGGDGLAIGYI
+1565 
-1580 NKPSLTATRFIPH
+1580 
-1593 PFTEK
+1593 
-1598 EGARLYCT
+1598 
-1606 GDRARFL
+1606 
-1613 PNGDIQFLGR
+1613 
-1623 IDDQIKI
+1623 
-1630 RGYRV
+1630 
-1635 ELAEIE
+1635 
-1641 IALREHPAIQDAVV
+1641 
-1655 ILRNTPVEREAL
+1655 
-1667 VAFIKFVKS
+1667 
-1676 DITLDDAQLRACLEE
+1676 
-1691 QLPSYM
+1691 
-1697 IPALFVSLDA
+1697 
-1707 FPVSSSGKIDRVALK
+1707 
-1722 TRAIDGDPHLSSLP
+1722 
-1736 EPRALSPVEERLRS
+1736 EPRALSPVEEKLRS

-1756 VCRQIGVTD
+1756 ACRQIGVTD

-1777 MLVMSRVREQFDLDL
+1777 MLVMSRVREQFDLEL
-1792 TLDSIFQ
+1792 TLDSLFQ
-1799 FPTIES
+1799 FPTIAS

-1810 ERQLQ
+1810 ERELQ
-1815 TQKQDKSAEI
+1815 IQKQDKSAEI

-1873 TCFKIM
+1873 TCFKMI

-1990 QYADYVAWQRDQ
+1990 QYADYVEWQRDQ
-2002 FTRPSSQRQLAYW
+2002 FTRPSSQHQLAYW
-2015 KRQLEGAPP
+2015 KQQLEGAPP

-2043 SVNFDIDKT
+2043 SVKFDIDKT

-2060 ARAQDATLFMVLL
+2060 AQAQDATLFMVLL

-2099 NSQVEALIGLFLN
+2099 NSQVESLIGLFLN

-2137 LDAYAHQDVPFD
+2137 LDAYTHQDVPFD

-2170 FVLQNQKMNPPVFGQ
+2170 FVLQNQKMNPPGFGQ
-2185 SKSRFQRLGNPTA
+2185 SKSRFQRLENPTA

-2209 EHGLHASFEYNVDLF
+2209 EDGLHTSFEYNVDLF

-2249 DHFDYCTLSEQD
+2249 DHFDYCALSEQD

-2280 LLPELFLSQVKRTP
+2280 LLPELFLSQVRRTP

-2317 LAACLRRHGVA
+2317 LAACLRRHGVT
-2328 PDVVVGIC
+2328 PNVVVGIC

-2358 PLDPSYPDARLQ
+2358 PLDPSYPDARLR
-2370 YMMADARI
+2370 YMMDDARI
-2378 TLLLTHPAAAQS
+2378 TLLLTHPAVAQS
-2390 IPSFSGTIVSLDGDT
+2390 VSSFSGTVVSLDGDA

-2412 DGAWSEDDCPNHAS
+2412 DDAWSEDDCPNPAS

-2518 KVTHLHFVPSMLEIF
+2518 NVTHLHFVPSMLEIF
-2533 AREKNIETL
+2533 SREKNIETL

-2603 IANIQLYIVDPHCN
+2603 IANIQLHIVDPHCN

-2653 FSAEPGKRLYKT
+2653 FSAEPGARLYKT

-2670 YLPDGN
+2670 YLSDGN

-2702 ILEHPHVVECTVIV
+2702 ILEHPNVVECTVIV

-2726 IAFIVTGGKPLDANA
+2726 IAFIVTGGKSLDANT
-2741 LHIWSAERL
+2741 LHIWGAERL

-2786 DTGNVEHAAPKTDQE
+2786 DTGNVEHAAPKSDQE

-2813 LDTVSVRSDFFALG
+2813 LDSVSVRSDFFALG

-2916 DGPLHQPALVNALRS
+2916 DGPLHQPALLNALRS
-2931 LVERHKALRSYFMA
+2931 LVERHKALRSYFIS

-2951 LGFTDSAFD
+2951 LGFTDSAFE
-2960 IPIQQL
+2960 IPTRQL
-2966 EHLTPEA
+2966 DHLTPEA

-2982 AQEAKTAFV
+2982 AEEAKTAFV

-3004 LAKESHV
+3004 LGKESHV

-3037 AAYSEEKTISLP
+3037 AAYSEEKPILLP

-3191 LLKRVKEVTL
+3191 LLKRVKEITL

-3321 PGEKELLATW
+3321 LGEKELLATW

-3357 ESVALV
+3357 ESIALV

-3451 SKFDTGAETASLL
+3451 SKFGTGAETASLL

-3559 MTSRSPLDFHQL
+3559 MTSRSPLDFYQL

-3594 NELDRTGETA
+3594 NELDQTGETA

-3676 DRSLKPVPLGAVG
+3676 DQSLKPVPLGAVG

-3777 ESVVIVVGATSE
+3777 ESVVIVVGAASE

-3816 RLPAHMVPQAY
+3816 RLPVHMVPQAY

-3899 LAAVTLMSRIA
+3899 LVAVTLMSRIA

-3974 LARQLGE
+3974 LARQLGD

-3995 ETDPLVDVKDMAA
+3995 ETDPLEDVKDMAA

-4099 ATMSEPEQ
+4099 STMSEPEQ
-4107 LEYVKNVLI
+4107 LEYVKNILI

-4141 TADYQPQ
+4141 SADYQPQ
-4148 NVIELDQL
+4148 NAVELDQL

-4179 RFAKQVTIHV
+4179 RFAKQVTIHI

>member
-1 MDTFEKLSVLEK
+1 MDTFEKLKVLEK
-13 GMMQSLNKNAKAEVT
+13 GLAQSINKSAKAEAD
-28 APAAASVAA
+28 APVAGSASR
-37 PAALF
+37 LQ
-42 AEAAT
+42 
-47 EASTVHPEPIAII
+47 PIAII

-70 TLQEFWAALDLDAS
+70 TLQEFWAALDLDTS

-95 MSASG
+95 MSAPG
-100 TTASKHWGGF
+100 TTLSKYWGGF

-152 PPGTLA
+152 NPGGLA
-158 GSDTGVYVAAE
+158 GSNTGVYVAAE

-217 GAAVALHRAVSALR
+217 GAAVAMHKAVSALR
-231 SGEISQAIVGAANLL
+231 TGEISQAIVGAANLL
-246 LRQEAYDAL
+246 LRPEPYVAL

-278 RSEGVISLLLK
+278 RSEGVVSLLLK

-294 EKDGDAIYALIKNT
+294 EKDGDAIYAVIKNT

-322 PNPSAHASLVERCY
+322 PNPSAHAGLVERCY

-342 PRNLGYIEAQGMGNP
+342 PRDLGYIEAQGMGNP

-366 FNRALESAAK
+366 FNRALEGVAK
-376 KKNVTLP
+376 KKSVILP

-413 SFQSGKIHK
+413 SFQRSKTHK
-422 ILGLNEINENLEM
+422 IVGLTEINEALET

-440 CLAVSTET
+440 TLATSTET
-448 WARTEQPRLAA
+448 WNRTKQPRLAA

-465 GGNNAHILLEE
+465 GGNNAHILFEE
-476 HQATLPPSRNRG
+476 YQATLPSPASRG
-488 RSPCIIPLSAKNPAQ
+488 RFPCIIPLSARNPGQ
-503 LSAVIRNLKKHIDE
+503 LSAIVGNLKKHVDE
-517 NTDLVLEDV
+517 NPGLGLDDV

-534 EMMNVRLGLL
+534 EMMSVRLGLL
-544 VHSLDELSDVLGKL
+544 VHSLAELSEVLGKL
-558 GQQDLSSPSSTIA
+558 AQQDLSNPSSTIA
-571 LNDVYVGSKDE
+571 LNEVYFGCKDE

-589 LANDEDMEN
+589 LANDEDMEK
-598 AIEAWMEKGKFGKLL
+598 AIEAWMDKGKFGKLL
-613 SLWSKGLAI
+613 SLWCKGLTI
-622 NWKTL
+622 NWKSL
-627 YGKGGAYSPRQKVR
+627 YGKGAAYSPRQKIR

-650 HHWFDADPA
+650 YHWFDADAAPNAAHKPA
-659 SNTTKIAPSV
+659 SRHVEKETPALSNG
-669 HTQKD
+669 
-674 MQTVRTDD
+674 DD
-682 EPAQYLVRFLSLRLP
+682 PAQYLVRFLSLRLR
-697 ASAEIDLDMPMN
+697 ASAEIDLDIPMN

-720 LKRELKSAFGY
+720 LKRELKSEFDY
-731 TCSIVHLMSDATSI
+731 TCSIVQLMSDTTSI
-745 RRLAQEIQA
+745 RRLVQEIQTA
-754 GKPHAEQGTPCIT
+754 KPHAEQETPYVT
-767 EQIEERA
+767 EQIKDPA
-774 SRCSLSRN
+774 SRYSLSRN

-792 SPANNAYNISYVIH
+792 SPANNAYNISYAIH
-806 LNHAVHLP
+806 LNHATHLP
-814 ALASALS
+814 TLASALS
-821 GVVARHDILRAR
+821 HVVARHSILRAR
-833 FRADDLLEPYF
+833 FHADELLEPHF
-844 VLEASSALPLKH
+844 ILAAPQDLSLRH
-856 IDATAWTEQEIQNFL
+856 IDATSWSGQEIQSFL
-871 AQEADAPFDLGKDG
+871 AQEADAPFDLGRDG
-885 VCRMA
+885 VCRIA
-890 LVETGATKENL
+890 LIETDATKENL
-901 FVFSVHHIAWD
+901 LILSVHHIAWD

-919 MKELGHFYAPAS
+919 MKELGHFYAPAAS
-931 GALSEPEELPWQY
+931 ALPEPEELPWQY

-960 TLSRQYWSNK
+960 TLSKQYWRNK
-970 LKGNLPTLD
+970 LKGDLPTLD

-987 VVQTYRGETYS
+987 VVQTYLGETHS
-998 HAIDEL
+998 HVIDEL

-1052 SETKNLIGYFVN
+1052 AEARNLIGYFVN
-1064 PVALRIPFASS
+1064 PVVLRIPFTSS
-1075 LSFDDLLLAC
+1075 FSFNDLLLAC

-1100 GQLINDLAIERDPS
+1100 EQLINDLAIERDPS

-1119 QVLVNWQSLRS
+1119 QVLVNWQSLRATD
-1130 GNVADNRS
+1130 VADNPS
-1138 QTWFSRVVGTQRGA
+1138 QTWFSQVVGTQRGA
-1152 AFDITLNLMEHEG
+1152 AFDITLNLMEHES
-1165 HLECQWVYNTG
+1165 HLECQWVYNTS
-1176 LFCQETITR
+1176 LFCQETIAR

-1206 DLEMLSETERQ
+1206 NLEMLSETERRL
-1217 FLTRKN
+1217 LTRKN
-1223 VVATRPSENLCL
+1223 VAATRPSENFCV
-1235 PDLFAD
+1235 PHLFAD
-1241 QVRRNRD
+1241 QVRRNGD

-1272 HHLRSRGATHDKI
+1272 HHLRARGATHDKI

-1290 LPSLN
+1290 SPSLD

-1325 LNDAKPCLILSQP
+1325 LNDAKPCLILSQS

-1349 PVLCPSGDIPA
+1349 PVLCPGGDIPS
-1360 GETNEV
+1360 GETDEL
-1366 VLNASLASHMAYVI
+1366 VLNAALASKTAYVI

-1394 QHSALVNLIESM
+1394 QHAALVNLIESM

-1437 TTGATLVIAPAEDTR
+1437 STGATLVIASAEATR
-1452 SPDALIQLIAKHDIS
+1452 SPDALIRLIEKHHIS
-1467 IMQQTPTTWEMLL
+1467 IMQQTPTTWGMLL

-1503 KTALLSNPNVSL
+1503 KAALLSHPNVSL
-1515 WNMYGPTESCVWS
+1515 WNMYGPTETCVWS
-1528 MVARMQADTPIT
+1528 MVAHMQADTPIT
-1540 LGAPVDDTEVYILDQ
+1540 IGAPVDNTEVYIVDQ

-1565 GELLIGGDGLAIGYI
+1565 GELLIGGDGLATGYI

-1593 PFTEK
+1593 PFSEK

-1641 IALREHPAIQDAVV
+1641 IALREHPAIQEAVV
-1655 ILRNTPVEREAL
+1655 IMRNTLVEQEAL
-1667 VAFIKFVKS
+1667 VAFVKFVKS
-1676 DITLDDAQLRACLEE
+1676 DIALDDTQLRACLEE

-1697 IPALFVSLDA
+1697 IPALFVSLDT

-1722 TRAIDGDPHLSSLP
+1722 TRAIDVNARSSVLP
-1736 EPRALSPVEERLRS
+1736 EPRALSPVEEKLRS

-1756 VCRQIGVTD
+1756 VCRQIGITD

-1777 MLVMSRVREQFDLDL
+1777 MLVMSRVRQQFDLEL
-1792 TLDSIFQ
+1792 PLDSIFQ
-1799 FPTIES
+1799 FSTIAS
-1805 FAKLI
+1805 FAVLV
-1810 ERQLQ
+1810 ERELQ

-1825 VHSEHPI
+1825 VHSEHPS

-1859 NLEIEGEIDAGILE
+1859 NLEIEGEVDAGILE
-1873 TCFKIM
+1873 ASFRII
-1879 CQRHRILNSYY
+1879 CQRHRVLNSYY
-1890 PIKEQQAYT
+1890 PIREQQTYT

-1911 EAEQEAAALSYVQ
+1911 EAEQEAAALSHVQ

-1939 VRYSTEK
+1939 VRCSTEK
-1946 NALYLCMHHIISDGW
+1946 NVLHLCMHHIISDGW

-1966 MDEIA
+1966 MDEIQ
-1971 EIYDALLG
+1971 EIYGALLG

-1990 QYADYVAWQRDQ
+1990 QYADYVEWQRDQ
-2002 FTRPSSQRQLAYW
+2002 FTRPSSQHQLAYW
-2015 KRQLEGAPP
+2015 KQQLEGAPP

-2043 SVNFDIDKT
+2043 SVNFDIDKA
-2052 LTDKLNAL
+2052 LTDKLNAI
-2060 ARAQDATLFMVLL
+2060 AQAQDATLFMVLL

-2099 NSQVEALIGLFLN
+2099 NSQVESLIGLFLN

-2137 LDAYAHQDVPFD
+2137 LDAYTHQDVPFD
-2149 RLVEELQ
+2149 RLVDELQ
-2156 PDRNLAHSPLFQVM
+2156 PGRNLAHSPLFQVM
-2170 FVLQNQKMNPPVFGQ
+2170 FVLQNQKMNPPAFGQ
-2185 SKSRFQRLGNPTA
+2185 NKSRFQRLENPTA

-2249 DHFDYCTLSEQD
+2249 DHFDYCALSEQD
-2261 AAQLRAWNDTA
+2261 AAQLRVWNDTA
-2272 IDYPKEQQ
+2272 VDYPKEQQ
-2280 LLPELFLSQVKRTP
+2280 LLPELFLSQVRRTP

-2317 LAACLRRHGVA
+2317 LASCLRTHGVG

-2336 MQRSIELV
+2336 MQRSMELV

-2358 PLDPSYPDARLQ
+2358 PLDPSYPEARLQ
-2370 YMMADARI
+2370 YMMDDARL
-2378 TLLLTHPAAAQS
+2378 TLLLTHPATSQS
-2390 IPSFSGTIVSLDGDT
+2390 VSSFAGTVVSLDGEV

-2412 DGAWSEDDCPNHAS
+2412 DGAWSEDDCPNPAS

-2518 KVTHLHFVPSMLEIF
+2518 NVTHLHFVPSMLEIF

-2563 LKRLPIA
+2563 LKRLPVA

-2581 VDVSHCP
+2581 VDVSHCA

-2603 IANIQLYIVDPHCN
+2603 IANIQLHIVDPHCN
-2617 PVPIGV
+2617 PVPVGV
-2623 VGELLIGGIGLAR
+2623 VGELLIGGIGVAR
-2636 GYVNR
+2636 GYINR

-2653 FSAEPGKRLYKT
+2653 FSAEPGSRLYKT

-2702 ILEHPHVVECTVIV
+2702 ILEHPNVVECTVIV

-2726 IAFIVTGGKPLDANA
+2726 IAFIVTDGEPLDTLA
-2741 LHIWSAERL
+2741 LHVWGAERM
-2750 QSYMVPS
+2750 QAYMVPS

-2773 DRSRLVQRARDLR
+2773 DRSRLTQRAQDLR
-2786 DTGNVEHAAPKTDQE
+2786 HTESVGHAAPKSDQE

-2813 LDTVSVRSDFFALG
+2813 LDSVSVRSDFFALG

-2836 VSRIRDVF
+2836 VSRIRDIF

-2877 ITPVADEEV
+2877 IMPVVGEA

-2894 FWFLDQLEGQSSNYN
+2894 FWFLDQLEGQSANYN

-2916 DGPLHQPALVNALRS
+2916 DGPLHQPALLNALRS
-2931 LVERHKALRSYFMA
+2931 LVERHKALRSYFIST
-2945 KDGMPY
+2945 DGMPY
-2951 LGFTDSAFD
+2951 LGFADGGFD
-2960 IPIQQL
+2960 VPTRQL
-2966 EHLTPEA
+2966 EHLTLEA
-2973 RSARLDELI
+2973 RSVRLDELI

-3004 LAKESHV
+3004 LGKESHV

-3022 GWSIGILMNDLREYY
+3022 GWSIGLLMNDLREYY
-3037 AAYSEEKTISLP
+3037 AAYSEERPVVLP

-3106 EWRFTLDKSTKIR
+3106 EWRFTLDKSAQVR

-3135 LSAFSLLLGRY
+3135 LSTFSLLLGRY

-3179 RIDLSDS
+3179 RVDLSDS

-3191 LLKRVKEVTL
+3191 LLKRVKEITL

-3225 FSPLFQVM
+3225 FPPLFQVM

-3267 SMEENHKGMECILEY
+3267 SMEENHQGMECILEY

-3307 DAPDA
+3307 DAPHA

-3321 PGEKELLATW
+3321 AGEKELLATW
-3331 RAALPSVPAHVQ
+3331 RAALPSAPAHVQ
-3343 SLPAIFEHAVQKAP
+3343 SLPAIFENAVRKAP
-3357 ESVALV
+3357 DSIALV

-3429 SSLQFMVRD
+3429 SSLQFMVGD

-3451 SKFDTGAETASLL
+3451 SKFDAGAETACLL

-3475 QNPDWHIDPEHLA
+3475 QNPDWHIDPDHLA

-3559 MTSRSPLDFHQL
+3559 MTSRSPLEFFQL

-3594 NELDRTGETA
+3594 NELDQTGETA
-3604 LRYVIFGGEALDLEK
+3604 LRYVVFGGEALELEK
-3619 LRPWLER
+3619 LRPWIER
-3626 HGDQEPQLVNMY
+3626 HGDRQPQLVNMY

-3676 DRSLKPVPLGAVG
+3676 DQSLKPVPLGAVG

-3714 AYPDGLENRE
+3714 AYPDGLDNPE

-3777 ESVVIVVGATSE
+3777 ESVVIVVGAASE
-3789 EKQLLAFVCADTPE
+3789 EKQLLAFVCADSPD

-3816 RLPAHMVPQAY
+3816 RLPVHMVPQAY

-3877 EDLLQVKPIGMTD
+3877 EDLLQVKPIGVTD

-3899 LAAVTLMSRIA
+3899 LVAVTLMSRIA

-3974 LARQLGE
+3974 LARQLGD

-3995 ETDPLVDVKDMAA
+3995 ETEPLVDVKDMAA

-4047 EVALVVV
+4047 EVALVAV

-4064 VPIAQDW
+4064 APLAQNW
-4071 EGTRFL
+4071 EGARFL

-4107 LEYVKNVLI
+4107 LEHVKNILI

-4141 TADYQPQ
+4141 SADYQPQ
-4148 NVIELDQL
+4148 NAVELDQL

-4167 WPIQN
+4167 WPVQN
-4172 EPEWGWD
+4172 EPKWGWD
-4179 RFAKQVTIHV
+4179 RFAKQVTIHI

-4204 SLAHYLRDCFTQAST
+4204 SLAHYLRDCFAQASAVT
-4219 VAEPL
+4219 EPL

>member
-1 MDTFEKLSVLEK
+1 MDTFEKLRVLEQ
-13 GMMQSLNKNAKAEVT
+13 GIVQSLHKSAKTE
-28 APAAASVAA
+28 AASVAGS
-37 PAALF
+37 
-42 AEAAT
+42 
-47 EASTVHPEPIAII
+47 ASTPEPIAII

-70 TLQEFWAALDLDAS
+70 TLQEFWAALDLDTS
-84 LIQETPDSRAG
+84 LIQETPQNRAG
-95 MSASG
+95 MSGPG
-100 TTASKHWGGF
+100 TAPSRHWGGF

-123 ISALDANVMDPR
+123 ISAMDANIMDPR

-152 PPGTLA
+152 APGSLA
-158 GSDTGVYVAAE
+158 GSNTGVYVAAE

-206 GPSESINAMCS
+206 GPSEAINAMCA
-217 GAAVALHRAVSALR
+217 GAAVAMHRAVIALR
-231 SGEISQAIVGAANLL
+231 TGEIGQAIVGAANLL
-246 LRQEAYDAL
+246 LRPEPYIAL

-294 EKDGDAIYALIKNT
+294 EKDGDAIYAVIRNT

-322 PNPSAHASLVERCY
+322 PNTSAHASLVERCY
-336 NEAGID
+336 NEAGLD
-342 PRNLGYIEAQGMGNP
+342 PRDLGYIEAQGMGNP
-357 LSDSAEWRA
+357 LSDGAEWRS
-366 FNRALESAAK
+366 FNRALENVAK
-376 KKNVTLP
+376 KKNLTLP

-413 SFQSGKIHK
+413 SFQSGKIHQ
-422 ILGLNEINENLEM
+422 IQGLNEINEDLDI

-440 CLAVSTET
+440 RLATSTET
-448 WARTEQPRLAA
+448 WPRTKQARLAA

-476 HQATLPPSRNRG
+476 YQAALPPSGSRG
-488 RSPCIIPLSAKNPAQ
+488 HLPCIIPLSARNAGQ
-503 LSAVIRNLKKHIDE
+503 LGALVNNLKKHVDG
-517 NTDLVLEDV
+517 NAGLVLEDL

-544 VHSLDELSDVLGKL
+544 VHSLAELSEVLGKL
-558 GQQDLSSPSSTIA
+558 ARQDLSNPSSVIA
-571 LNDVYVGSKDE
+571 LNDVYFGCKDE
-582 TELTLSL
+582 TELTFSL
-589 LANDEDMEN
+589 LENDEDMEKT
-598 AIEAWMEKGKFGKLL
+598 IEAWMQKGKFGKLL
-613 SLWSKGLAI
+613 SIWSKGMAI
-622 NWKTL
+622 NWKSL
-627 YGKGGAYSPRQKVR
+627 YGKGESYSPRQKIR

-650 HHWFDADPA
+650 YHWFDADTAPNA
-659 SNTTKIAPSV
+659 IPSVPRRREEKIAQVFSNG
-669 HTQKD
+669 
-674 MQTVRTDD
+674 DD
-682 EPAQYLVRFLSLRLP
+682 PAPYLVRFLSLRLR
-697 ASAEIDLDMPMN
+697 ASAEIDQDIPMN

-720 LKRELKSAFGY
+720 LKRELESEFGY
-731 TCSIVHLMSDATSI
+731 ACSIVHLMSDATSI
-745 RRLAQEIQA
+745 SRLAQEIRLN
-754 GKPHAEQGTPCIT
+754 KPHAGQKTPAVSSIAEQ
-767 EQIEERA
+767 A
-774 SRCSLSRN
+774 SRYALSRN

-792 SPANNAYNISYVIH
+792 SPTSSAYNISYAIQ

-814 ALASALS
+814 TLASAVS
-821 GVVARHDILRAR
+821 RVAARHGILRAR
-833 FRADDLLEPYF
+833 FHADALLEPYF
-844 VLEASSALPLKH
+844 VLEAPQELPLRH
-856 IDATAWTEQEIQNFL
+856 IDATAWTDQEIQNFL
-871 AQEADAPFDLGKDG
+871 AQEADAPFDLSHDG
-885 VCRMA
+885 VCRAA
-890 LVETGATKENL
+890 LIETDAAKENL

-912 YLSFDIL
+912 YLSFDIF
-919 MKELGHFYAPAS
+919 MKELGHFYAPVP
-931 GALSEPEELPWQY
+931 GVFPEELPWQY

-952 QFLLGEQH
+952 QFLLGEKH
-960 TLSRQYWSNK
+960 ALSQQYWRDK
-970 LKGNLPTLD
+970 LTGDLPTLD
-979 LPIDYPRP
+979 LPTDYPRP
-987 VVQTYRGETYS
+987 VVQTYRGETYCS
-998 HAIDEL
+998 TIDAHTCE
-1004 TYDRVHALAKSRGVT
+1004 RVHALSRSRGVT
-1019 PYMIL
+1019 PYMVL
-1024 LSSFQI
+1024 LSSFQL
-1030 LLNRYTAQ
+1030 LLNRYTDQ

-1052 SETKNLIGYFVN
+1052 AETSSLIGYFVN
-1064 PVALRIPFASS
+1064 PVVLRIPFESS

-1100 GQLINDLAIERDPS
+1100 EQLVSDLAIERDPG
-1114 RPPIF
+1114 RPPLF
-1119 QVLVNWQSLRS
+1119 QVLVNWQS
-1130 GNVADNRS
+1130 V
-1138 QTWFSRVVGTQRGA
+1138 QTTDISDGSPQMWFGQVTGTQRGA
-1152 AFDITLNLMEHEG
+1152 AFDITLNFLEHDS
-1165 HLECQWVYNTG
+1165 HLECQWVYNTD
-1176 LFCQETITR
+1176 LFCQETIVQ

-1191 SLLSSALQNPESALV
+1191 FLLSSALQSPGSALV
-1206 DLEMLSETERQ
+1206 DLEMLSETERR
-1217 FLTRKN
+1217 FLTRKHS
-1223 VVATRPSENLCL
+1223 VSARPSENLCL
-1235 PDLFAD
+1235 THLFAD

-1248 KTAVIFEQQRLSF
+1248 KTAVVFEEKRLSF
-1261 AELDSASTQLA
+1261 AELDKASTQLA
-1272 HHLRSRGATHDKI
+1272 HHLLSRGATHDKI

-1290 LPSLN
+1290 SPSLD
-1295 IPVFLLAV
+1295 IPVFLLAI

-1310 LPIDPNWPESRISWV
+1310 LPIDPNWPEARIAWV
-1325 LNDAKPCLILSQP
+1325 LDDARPCLILSQP
-1338 ELVQK
+1338 ELAQK

-1349 PVLCPSGDIPA
+1349 PVLCPGDGIAESESGD
-1360 GETNEV
+1360 V
-1366 VLNASLASHMAYVI
+1366 VLNAALAAKTAYVI

-1406 KQRPGCGEN
+1406 KQRPGCGQN
-1415 DRLLALTSLAF
+1415 DALLALTSLAF

-1437 TTGATLVIAPAEDTR
+1437 TTGATLVIASAKDAR
-1452 SPDALIQLIAKHDIS
+1452 SPAALIQLIEKNDIS
-1467 IMQQTPTTWEMLL
+1467 IMQQTPTTWGMLL
-1480 ASHWSPSKP
+1480 ANHWSPSKP

-1495 GEALSETL
+1495 GEALNDTM
-1503 KTALLSNPNVSL
+1503 KNALLSHPGVSL
-1515 WNMYGPTESCVWS
+1515 WNMFGPTETCVWS
-1528 MVARMQADTPIT
+1528 TVANIRADTPINI
-1540 LGAPVDDTEVYILDQ
+1540 GAPIDNTDVYIVDR
-1555 HLRQAPIGVA
+1555 HLRQVPIGVA
-1565 GELLIGGDGLAIGYI
+1565 GELLIGGAGLAMGYI
-1580 NKPSLTATRFIPH
+1580 NNPSLTAVKFIPH
-1593 PFTEK
+1593 PFSEH
-1598 EGARLYCT
+1598 EGARLYRT

-1613 PNGDIQFLGR
+1613 PDGDIEFLGR
-1623 IDDQIKI
+1623 FDDQIKI
-1630 RGYRV
+1630 RGHRV

-1641 IALREHPAIQDAVV
+1641 IALRAHPAIREVV
-1655 ILRNTPVEREAL
+1655 VVLRDTLVEQENL
-1667 VAFIKFVKS
+1667 IAFFKS
-1676 DITLDDAQLRACLEE
+1676 DIALDDAQLRAYLEQ
-1691 QLPSYM
+1691 QLPGYM

-1722 TRAIDGDPHLSSLP
+1722 TRAIGVADGVSSST
-1736 EPRALSPVEERLRS
+1736 EPRALSPIEEKLRS
-1750 IWSEIL
+1750 IWSGIL
-1756 VCRQIGVTD
+1756 ACRQIGITD

-1777 MLVMSRVREQFDLDL
+1777 MLVMSRVREQFALDL
-1792 TLDSIFQ
+1792 PLDSLFQ
-1799 FPTIES
+1799 FPTLGA

-1810 ERQLQ
+1810 EERLQ
-1815 TQKQDKSAEI
+1815 TQIQTKTQTQDRSEGI
-1825 VHSEHPI
+1825 VHSEHPT
-1832 TLMSYAQN
+1832 TLMSFAQH

-1849 PDNLTYSVPL
+1849 PDNLTYSVPVS
-1859 NLEIEGEIDAGILE
+1859 LEIQGEIDAGILE
-1873 TCFKIM
+1873 ACFKII
-1879 CQRHRILNSYY
+1879 CQRHGILNSCY
-1890 PIKEQQAYT
+1890 PMKEQQAYT
-1899 AYREAE
+1899 SYREAE

-1911 EAEQEAAALSYVQ
+1911 EEQHDSAALSYVQ

-1939 VRYSTEK
+1939 VRSPGEK
-1946 NALYLCMHHIISDGW
+1946 SALYLCMHHIISDGW

-1966 MDEIA
+1966 MDEIT
-1971 EIYDALLG
+1971 EIYGALLG
-1979 RREIRLPALPI
+1979 RREIQLPALPI
-1990 QYADYVAWQRDQ
+1990 QYADYVEWQRNQ
-2002 FTRPSSQRQLAYW
+2002 FTLSSSQQQLAYW
-2015 KRQLEGAPP
+2015 KKQLEGAPP
-2024 LFHPPLDYPRPPVP
+2024 IFHPPLDYPRPPMP
-2038 AFKGA
+2038 TFKGA
-2043 SVNFDIDKT
+2043 SVDFHIDRA
-2052 LTDKLNAL
+2052 LADKLNAL
-2060 ARAQDATLFMVLL
+2060 AQAQDATLFMVLL

-2084 GGTDVVIGSPIAGRQ
+2084 GGADVVIGSPIAGRQ
-2099 NSQVEALIGLFLN
+2099 NSQVERLIGLFLN
-2112 TIVLRLDYSGAPGF
+2112 TIVLRLDYSGSPGF
-2126 TGFLGRVRKTC
+2126 VDILERVRKTC
-2137 LDAYAHQDVPFD
+2137 LEAYANQDVPFD
-2149 RLVEELQ
+2149 RLVEELH
-2156 PDRNLAHSPLFQVM
+2156 PDRSLAHSPLFQVM
-2170 FVLQNQKMNPPVFGQ
+2170 FVLQNQRMNPPSFGQ
-2185 SKSRFQRLGNPTA
+2185 CQSRFLRMENPTA
-2198 KFDLTLSLDES
+2198 KFDLTLSMEES

-2224 SAASVERFALHFKE
+2224 SAVSVERFALHFKE
-2238 LLHTLMENPEA
+2238 LLHTLMDKPEA
-2249 DHFDYCTLSEQD
+2249 NHFDYSALSEQD
-2261 AAQLRAWNDTA
+2261 AAQLRVWNDTA

-2280 LLPELFLSQVKRTP
+2280 LLPDLFLGQVRRTP

-2303 EQLSYK
+2303 EHLSYR

-2317 LAACLRRHGVA
+2317 LAACLRKHGVA

-2336 MQRSIELV
+2336 MQRSMELV

-2358 PLDPSYPDARLQ
+2358 PLDPSYPEARLQ
-2370 YMMADARI
+2370 YMMDDARI
-2378 TLLLTHPAAAQS
+2378 TLLLTHPAAAQLAQVAQGVS
-2390 IPSFSGTIVSLDGDT
+2390 SFSGTVVSLDGDA
-2405 IDDGQHA
+2405 IDDGRHT
-2412 DGAWSEDDCPNHAS
+2412 GETWSDEDCLNPAS
-2426 PEHLAYVIYTS
+2426 PENLAYVIYTS

-2444 GVGNSHEGIFNRLYW
+2444 GVGNSYEGIFNRIYW

-2518 KVTHLHFVPSMLEIF
+2518 NVTHLHFVPSMLEIF

-2548 FCSGEALSFDLRTRF
+2548 FCSGEALSFDLRTRL
-2563 LKRLPIA
+2563 LKRLPVA

-2581 VDVSHCP
+2581 VDVTHCP

-2603 IANIQLYIVDPHCN
+2603 IANIRMYIVDQHCN
-2617 PVPIGV
+2617 PVPVGV

-2636 GYVNR
+2636 GYINR

-2653 FSAEPGKRLYKT
+2653 FSSEPGKRLYKT

-2702 ILEHPHVVECTVIV
+2702 ILEHPDIVECTVIV

-2726 IAFIVTGGKPLDANA
+2726 IAFIVTSGKPVDADA
-2741 LHIWSAERL
+2741 LHVWGADRL
-2750 QSYMVPS
+2750 QSHMVPS

-2786 DTGNVEHAAPKTDQE
+2786 DTGNAEHAAPKTDQE
-2801 ALLSEIWCDILK
+2801 VLLSGIWCDILK
-2813 LDTVSVRSDFFALG
+2813 LDSVGVRSDFFALG

-2844 FVELPLHVLFQNPTI
+2844 FVELPLHVLFKNPTI
-2859 EYMAAQIDT
+2859 EYMAAQIDS
-2868 QRFAQALPA
+2868 QRFMQALPPIA
-2877 ITPVADEEV
+2877 PVADEEV

-2894 FWFLDQLEGQSSNYN
+2894 FWFLDQLEGQSANYN
-2909 MAIAIRF
+2909 MAIAIQF
-2916 DGPLHQPALVNALRS
+2916 DGPLHATALVNALRS
-2931 LVERHKALRSYFMA
+2931 LVERHKALRSYFVL
-2945 KDGMPY
+2945 KDGAPH
-2951 LGFTDSAFD
+2951 LGFSDRVFD
-2960 IPIQQL
+2960 IPTRQL
-2966 EHLTPEA
+2966 ERLAPEA
-2973 RSARLDELI
+2973 RSVLVGELI
-2982 AQEAKTAFV
+2982 AEEAKTAFS

-2999 ASLLQ
+2999 AKLLR
-3004 LAKESHV
+3004 LAEESHV
-3011 LMVTMHHIISD
+3011 LMITMHHIISD

-3037 AAYSEEKTISLP
+3037 AAYACSEENAIKPPELS

-3058 SAWQRQYFDRDYLAQ
+3058 SAWQRRYFDRDYLAQ

-3081 LQSAPELLQLPTDFP
+3081 LHGAPELLQLPTDFP
-3096 RPPVQTTNGS
+3096 RPAIQSTNGS
-3106 EWRFTLDKSTKIR
+3106 EWRFTLDKQVKVR

-3135 LSAFSLLLGRY
+3135 LSMYSLLLGRY

-3151 IVIGS
+3151 IVVGS
-3156 LVAGRNLSQIETVV
+3156 LVAGRNHSQIEDIV

-3186 PDFSA
+3186 PDFST

-3248 LQATPLMQ
+3248 LKATPLMQ

-3267 SMEENHKGMECILEY
+3267 SMEEDDKGMECILEY

-3296 EQFLLLVDAIL
+3296 EQFLLLVNAIL
-3307 DAPDA
+3307 DAPGA
-3312 PVHSHAIQT
+3312 SVHSHAIQT
-3321 PGEKELLATW
+3321 QGEKELQASW
-3331 RAALPSVPAHVQ
+3331 RAALPGVPGLVQ
-3343 SLPAIFEHAVQKAP
+3343 SLPAIFERSVQNAP
-3357 ESVALV
+3357 ESIALI
-3363 LEDEAITYDQLNRRA
+3363 LEDEALTYDQLNRRA

-3392 DFLVGICLER
+3392 DFLVGICFER
-3402 STDMIVAILAVLK
+3402 SAEMIVSMLAVLK

-3429 SSLQFMVRD
+3429 SSLQFIVKD
-3438 AALAIIVTTGPLT
+3438 AALAIIVTTGPLA
-3451 SKFDTGAETASLL
+3451 SKFDTGSEAPALL
-3464 LIDQD
+3464 LVDQD
-3469 IQATNE
+3469 MQATNE
-3475 QNPDWHIDPEHLA
+3475 QNPDWLIDPEHLA

-3538 FSIWEIWGAFVHGA
+3538 FSIWEIWGAFGHGA
-3552 RLVIVPY
+3552 RLAIVPY
-3559 MTSRSPLDFHQL
+3559 MTSRSPLDFYQF
-3571 LIRQKVTVLS
+3571 LIRHKVTVLS
-3581 QTPSAFRQLMNAD
+3581 QTPSAFRQLMHAE
-3594 NELDRTGETA
+3594 NEFEQTGETA
-3604 LRYVIFGGEALDLEK
+3604 LRYVVFGGEALDLEK
-3619 LRPWLER
+3619 MRPWIER
-3626 HGDQEPQLVNMY
+3626 HGDRQPQLVNMY
-3638 GITETTVHVTCHPIT
+3638 GITETTVHVTSQPIT
-3653 LSDLEHPVSNIGVP
+3653 RSDLDHPVSNIGVP
-3667 IADLQVHIL
+3667 IADLEVHIL
-3676 DRSLKPVPLGAVG
+3676 DKALKPVPLGAVG
-3689 EMHIAGAGL
+3689 EIHVAGAGL

-3714 AYPDGLENRE
+3714 AFPDGIEDRG
-3724 QNPRLY
+3724 QHRRLY

-3736 RFLPDGKIEYLGR
+3736 RFLSDGKIEYLGR

-3777 ESVVIVVGATSE
+3777 ESVVIVVGAASE
-3789 EKQLLAFVCADTPE
+3789 EKQLLAFVCADAPE

-3816 RLPAHMVPQAY
+3816 RLPVHMVPQAY

-3839 KVDRALLAKI
+3839 KVDRALLARI
-3849 SKDKYQRVK
+3849 SRDKYQRVK
-3858 EVEYVAPRDGLEL
+3858 EAEYVAPRDGLEL
-3871 RMCQVW
+3871 RMCQIW
-3877 EDLLQVKPIGMTD
+3877 EDVLQIKPISVTD

-3899 LAAVTLMSRIA
+3899 LTAVTLMSRIA
-3910 QKFNQK
+3910 QKFNQQ

-3943 FTSLVSVNANGSKL
+3943 FTSLVSVNADGTKL

-3995 ETDPLVDVKDMAA
+3995 ETEPLADVKDMAA

-4019 EGPFLLGGHSFGGKI
+4019 EGPFLLGGHSFGGKV
-4034 AFELAQQLIRRGR
+4034 AFELAQQLMQRGR
-4047 EVALVVV
+4047 EVALVAV
-4054 LGTTAPHPDM
+4054 LGTTAPHPD
-4064 VPIAQDW
+4064 VPPLARHW
-4071 EGTRFL
+4071 EGARFL

-4099 ATMSEPEQ
+4099 APMSEAEQ
-4107 LEYVKNVLI
+4107 LEYVKNILI

-4141 TADYQPQ
+4141 SADYQPQ
-4148 NVIELDQL
+4148 DALALDQL
-4156 VLVKGDTEKQY
+4156 VLIKGDTEKQY
-4167 WPIQN
+4167 WPVQN
-4172 EPEWGWD
+4172 EPEWGWG
-4179 RFAKQVTIHV
+4179 RFAKQVTIHI

-4204 SLAHYLRDCFTQAST
+4204 SLAHYLRDCFAKANETI
-4219 VAEPL
+4219 EIL